1 MSVFVIIWG
10 GLGCAMAYMLG
21 LHCYGL
27 HVKQQQLKQLARLF
41 RDDRAN
47 FDLYFYNIAID
58 ITKQEIAKQNAE

>member
-1 MSVFVIIWG
+1 MSLFVLICG
-10 GLGCAMAYMLG
+10 GLGCVGAYILG
-21 LHCYGL
+21 LHCYGI

-58 ITKQEIAKQNAE
+58 ITKQEIEKQNAE

>member
-1 MSVFVIIWG
+1 MG
-10 GLGCAMAYMLG
+10 AYILG
-21 LHCYGL
+21 LHCYGI

-58 ITKQEIAKQNAE
+58 ITKQEIEKQNAE

>member
-1 MSVFVIIWG
+1 MTAFVLIVGAI
-10 GLGCAMAYMLG
+10 GCVGAYILG
-21 LHCYGL
+21 LHCYGI

-58 ITKQEIAKQNAE
+58 ITKQEIALQND